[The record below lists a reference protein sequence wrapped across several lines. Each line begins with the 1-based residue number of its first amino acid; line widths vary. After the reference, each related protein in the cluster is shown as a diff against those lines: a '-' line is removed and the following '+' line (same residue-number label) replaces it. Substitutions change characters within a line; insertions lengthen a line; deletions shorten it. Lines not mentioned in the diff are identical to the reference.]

1 MEAKR
6 QERKRNEG
14 MREEKKSEEEKHNYG
29 SDARMTLDTSQ
40 SIY

>member
-6 QERKRNEG
+6 RERKRKEG
-14 MREEKKSEEEKHNYG
+14 MREKKSEEEKYNYG